1 MQSSRRELKLALI
14 NFLLEASLLAKYR
27 IGMSNIPTE
36 LFYTKDHEWIKQEPD
51 GTCVVGITH
60 HAQDSLG
67 DVTFV
72 EMPTIGQT
80 FDSGS
85 VFGVVES
92 VKAASDLYMP
102 LTGQITEINEDL
114 NDSPENVNN
123 DPYSDGWMIC
133 LLYTSPSPRDS

>member
-1 MQSSRRELKLALI
+1 MMNI
-14 NFLLEASLLAKYR
+14 VPDDLL
-27 IGMSNIPTE
+27 
-36 LFYTKDHEWIKQEPD
+36 YTKDHELIRQEAD

-72 EMPTIGQT
+72 EMPSIGQS
-80 FDSGS
+80 FDRGS

-102 LTGQITEINEDL
+102 VNGDIIEINDDL

-123 DPYSDGWMIC
+123 DPYNAGWMIKIKPNEETTTDD
-133 LLYTSPSPRDS
+133 LLNSESYKTEIGES